1 MISQPRNSRFG
12 FLLLPSFSMIAFS
25 SALEPLRMANYVY
38 ERKLYQWRL
47 VSLDGR
53 PVTAS
58 NGIELDV
65 DTQLVGSLAV
75 DVLVICGGVDIQ
87 RVNPIPYK
95 RHLQQLDRRS
105 IALGAICTGSWL
117 LAACNMLNGYR
128 CTVYWENLPAIRE
141 MFPQVQA
148 RATLF
153 EIDRRRYTATGGTA
167 PLNMMLWLLR
177 KDLGDQILAR
187 VSEEFIYKRQRDFG
201 EKSADKPVSLFGSSF
216 PPKLQKA
223 IRTMD
228 SSLEKPRSLP
238 EIASHVGLSVRQ
250 IERLF
255 KCYTGLAPLKYYRG
269 LRLEFAHSLL
279 QQTSMPVAE
288 IALSCGF
295 LSSSHFSRCY
305 RVHFGKSAL
314 EQRQKSHSFVY

>member
-1 MISQPRNSRFG
+1 MIPRPRHSHFG

-25 SALEPLRMANYVY
+25 SAIEPLRMANYIHKR
-38 ERKLYQWRL
+38 ELYQWKL
-47 VSLDGR
+47 VSLDGQ
-53 PVTAS
+53 PVMAS
-58 NGIELDV
+58 NDIKLKV
-65 DTQLVGSLAV
+65 DARLGGNLAV
-75 DVLVICGGVDIQ
+75 DVLIVCGGVDIQ
-87 RVNPIPYK
+87 RIDILPYK
-95 RHLQQLDRRS
+95 RHLQQFDRRKGV
-105 IALGAICTGSWL
+105 LGAICTGSWL
-117 LAACNMLNGYR
+117 LAVCGLLNGYR
-128 CTVYWENLPAIRE
+128 CTVYWENLAAVQE
-141 MFPQVQA
+141 MFPHVQA

-187 VSEEFIYKRQRDFG
+187 VSEEFVYKRQRDSG
-201 EKSADKPVSLFGSSF
+201 EKGADKPVPLLGAAF

-223 IRTMD
+223 IRVMD

-238 EIASHVGLSVRQ
+238 YIASYVGLSVRQ

-255 KCYTGLAPLKYYRG
+255 KSHTGLPPLKYYRA

-279 QQTSMPVAE
+279 LQTSLPVAE

-305 RVHFGKSAL
+305 RGHFGRSAL
-314 EQRQKSHSFVY
+314 EERRRSHSFVY

>member
-1 MISQPRNSRFG
+1 
-12 FLLLPSFSMIAFS
+12 
-25 SALEPLRMANYVY
+25 MANYVH
-38 ERKLYQWRL
+38 ERELYQWKL
-47 VSLDGR
+47 ASIDGR

-58 NGIELDV
+58 NGIEMDV
-65 DTQLVGSLAV
+65 NTKLTGGLAV
-75 DVLVICGGVDIQ
+75 DVLIVCGGVDIQ
-87 RVNPIPYK
+87 RVDPLPYK
-95 RHLQQLDRRS
+95 RPLQQLDRRG

-117 LAACNMLNGYR
+117 LAVCNMLNGYR
-128 CTVYWENLPAIRE
+128 CTVYWENLPAIQE
-141 MFPQVQA
+141 MFPQAQA

-201 EKSADKPVSLFGSSF
+201 EKGADKPVSPSGSAF

-223 IRTMD
+223 IRVMD

-238 EIASHVGLSVRQ
+238 YIAGYVGLSVRQ

-255 KCYTGLAPLKYYRG
+255 KCYTGLPPLKYYRG

-295 LSSSHFSRCY
+295 LSSSHFGRCY

-314 EQRQKSHSFVY
+314 EQRRKSLSFVY